1 GLLTGYWHTSPY
13 SQVLAHHHFRRRK
26 AVLAAS
32 RRRPPSAGRHCD
44 EGRNSGSP
52 SAAAQWCYLRYQLLE
67 TYPRQRVSV
76 VSLLSASK
84 WLPRCARLLSVPVPL
99 NGISRPRMRGL
110 PAYFLTAI
118 TF

>member
-32 RRRPPSAGRHCD
+32 RGRPPSAGRHGD
-44 EGRNSGSP
+44 EGRNGGSP

-76 VSLLSASK
+76 VSLLSAASTRTTLVCACFSK
-84 WLPRCARLLSVPVPL
+84 QKIKATHAWFTCLFPHRHNIMKR
-99 NGISRPRMRGL
+99 
-110 PAYFLTAI
+110 
-118 TF
+118 